1 MNIRRLWVI
10 LAMLFVTAASVG
22 FAVPATLAYQTA
34 KTETLVNTF
43 TLLRYPPSET
53 SVDVSVRKEVRS
65 IGTQSIGPEGFHFK
79 LQNTQSNESF
89 TLTTDA
95 NGFASVTLPFSDADI
110 GKNHTYRL
118 VEIND
123 GRENVNYSDQVYIIQ
138 IEITVDAQNQTVASV
153 CVDGVPVEQI
163 VAVFENEY
171 NAGDVILPPT
181 GDDTNL
187 ELYIALLFVSCA
199 GLALLMTKWKC
210 RAIK

>member
-1 MNIRRLWVI
+1 MNIRRLWAA
-10 LAMLFVTAASVG
+10 LALLLVTIAAVG
-22 FAVPATLAYQTA
+22 LSVPATLAYSTA

-43 TLLRYPPSET
+43 TVLRFPPAQT
-53 SVDVSVRKEVRS
+53 SVNVCVQKTVHNT
-65 IGTQSIGPEGFHFK
+65 GTKRIGPEGFSFS
-79 LQNTQSNESF
+79 LQNTQTGEAF
-89 TLTTDA
+89 VLTSDA
-95 NGFASVTLPFSDADI
+95 DGLACVTLPFSEADM
-110 GKNHTYRL
+110 GKTHTYRL
-118 VEIND
+118 SEIND

-199 GLALLMTKWKC
+199 GLALLMTKRKC